1 MHNEH
6 VVSVGKADARR
17 NHRTH
22 YWALRQQA
30 RGSAALVVDAGSFPP
45 RVCGGLGVL
54 VVAPLWWWG
63 VVFDLWIVVASIEMM
78 ACAKGLPSFVGV
90 VSLCGLS
97 SHVMQIFLM
106 PSLSGL
112 GDSFFGFVL

>member
-1 MHNEH
+1 MWETLLRET
-6 VVSVGKADARR
+6 A
-17 NHRTH
+17 RTH

-30 RGSAALVVDAGSFPP
+30 RGPAALVAGAGSWLPG
-45 RVCGGLGVL
+45 VCGGLGVL

-63 VVFDLWIVVASIEMM
+63 VVFDLWIVVASIEMV
-78 ACAKGLPSFVGV
+78 ACVKGCLPVWGV